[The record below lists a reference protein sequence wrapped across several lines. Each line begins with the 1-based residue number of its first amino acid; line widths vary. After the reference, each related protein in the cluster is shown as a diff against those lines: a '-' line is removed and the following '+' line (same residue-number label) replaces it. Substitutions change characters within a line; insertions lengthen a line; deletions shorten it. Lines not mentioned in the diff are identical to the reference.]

1 MKKLVQEFNSY
12 MEPRKLVTVHHVKSL
27 KHISSFLLKFL
38 RLLQSLDKVPSQKST
53 FGVKEWKEDF
63 ICALRRVQVRFSL
76 ICSKVPFGHF
86 DFLDSLQ
93 SQCWIWFS
101 PDKSANGRN

>member
-12 MEPRKLVTVHHVKSL
+12 MEPGKLVTVHHVKSL

-53 FGVKEWKEDF
+53 LGIKEWKEDF
-63 ICALRRVQVRFSL
+63 VCSLGRVQVRLSF
-76 ICSKVPFGHF
+76 IVKC
-86 DFLDSLQ
+86 FLVFLTV
-93 SQCWIWFS
+93 
-101 PDKSANGRN
+101 